1 MAHRSPGSVLPS
13 VFSFHFP
20 FWQVGLH
27 HYPEFHLLAPSQNEN
42 IFSFNY
48 LWSPP
53 LPLQRP
59 GLKWDSKK
67 YRRIRS
73 SKAHR
78 NQPCSSSCPL
88 RKMNAKV
95 SSSLGNWVVVAMVMA
110 VHCDGTAGIDVSCRV
125 SPWLLRLELTSP
137 RNIFTGWSP
146 IILSPASCP
155 SLHPWAS
162 ILKSK

>member
-73 SKAHR
+73 SKARR
-78 NQPCSSSCPL
+78 NQPCSSSCPASQDECEGL
-88 RKMNAKV
+88 FQPWKLGCG
-95 SSSLGNWVVVAMVMA
+95 SHGDGCSLWWYSRCRHVLSGVPTASPAWVDKHQEHLHRVV
-110 VHCDGTAGIDVSCRV
+110 TNYIVSC
-125 SPWLLRLELTSP
+125 S
-137 RNIFTGWSP
+137 
-146 IILSPASCP
+146 LSITAPMSFNP
-155 SLHPWAS
+155 
-162 ILKSK
+162 KSE